1 MKYNLSPATSGVAKR
16 EHRRLLTLLI
26 FLISTVSM
34 FAQITADDVQTFTL
48 KNGMKILVLENSAIP
63 NANMYL
69 FYRVGSRNE
78 HVGITGI
85 SHFFEHMMFNGAEK
99 YGPKQFDRTMEAN
112 GGANNAYTSEN
123 ITAYTNWFPSSALE
137 VIFDLEA
144 DRIAHLNFDS
154 SMIESERGVIL
165 SERST
170 GLENNPMEE
179 LWQEVQATAYIAHP
193 YMWPVIG
200 WESDIKNW
208 TKQDLENYFH
218 TYYAPNNCLVVISGD
233 VKFDEVKKLAEKYW
247 EAIPAAPSPRTVHT
261 IEPEQTGERMVF
273 VQREVPS
280 PNLMITYHVPQ
291 SGSEDY
297 YALDLLGSILSQGRS
312 SRLYSSLVEE
322 NQLALEVD
330 TYYGDAFDPT
340 LFYFYGVCNDG
351 VKASELEGAIVEQI
365 QKIID
370 EGVNENELQKVKNQK
385 LMGFYKTLETING
398 MSNTIGTYELFFG
411 DYTKLFSAPDDYKK
425 VTTDDI
431 KRVAREY
438 FTKDNRTV
446 GILNTEEEK

>member
-1 MKYNLSPATSGVAKR
+1 MK
-16 EHRRLLTLLI
+16 TLLV
-26 FLISTVSM
+26 FLISAVSI
-34 FAQITADDVQTFTL
+34 FAQIKADDVQSFTL
-48 KNGMKILVLENSAIP
+48 KNGMKILVLENSSIP

-85 SHFFEHMMFNGAEK
+85 SHFFEHMMFNGARK
-99 YGPKQFDRTMEAN
+99 YGPKQFDRIMEAN

-123 ITAYTNWFPSSALE
+123 ITAYTNWFPSSTLE

-144 DRIAHLNFDS
+144 DRIAYLNFDS

-179 LWQEVQATAYIAHP
+179 LWQEVQATAFIAHP

-218 TYYAPNNCLVVISGD
+218 TNYAPNNCLVVITGD
-233 VKFDEVKKLAEKYW
+233 VKTDEVKRLAEKYW
-247 EAIPAAPSPRTVHT
+247 ELIPAAPAPRKVHT
-261 IEPEQTGERMVF
+261 IEPEQTGERKVF

-280 PNLMITYHVPQ
+280 PNLLITYHVPQ
-291 SGSEDY
+291 SGSEEY
-297 YALDLLGSILSQGRS
+297 YAIDLLSSILSQGRS
-312 SRLYSSLVEE
+312 SKLYSSLVEE
-322 NQLALEVD
+322 KQLALEVG

-351 VKASELEGAIVEQI
+351 VKASDLENAILEQI
-365 QKIID
+365 KKIVD
-370 EGVNENELQKVKNQK
+370 EGVSENELQKVKNQK
-385 LMGFYKTLETING
+385 LMDFYKTMETING

-411 DYTKLFSAPDDYKK
+411 DYKKLFSAPDDYKK
-425 VTTDDI
+425 VTVEDI
-431 KRVAREY
+431 QNVAAKY
-438 FTKDNRTV
+438 FTKQNRTV
-446 GILNTEEEK
+446 GILNTEEEQ

>member
-1 MKYNLSPATSGVAKR
+1 MKKLIILFLFTISIFPQTSV
-16 EHRRLLTLLI
+16 
-26 FLISTVSM
+26 
-34 FAQITADDVQTFTL
+34 DDIKTFTL

-69 FYRVGSRNE
+69 FYKVGSRNE

-137 VIFDLEA
+137 VILDLEA
-144 DRIAHLNFDS
+144 DRIAHLSFDS
-154 SMIESERGVIL
+154 AMIESERGVIL

-179 LWQEVQATAYIAHP
+179 LWQEIQATAFMAHP

-233 VKFDEVKKLAEKYW
+233 VKLDEVKMLAEKYW
-247 EAIPAAPSPRTVHT
+247 EPIPAAPAPRKVHT
-261 IEPEQTGERMVF
+261 IEPEQTGERRVF

-322 NQLALEVD
+322 NQLALEVG

-351 VKASELEGAIVEQI
+351 VKASELEKAILAEVE
-365 QKIID
+365 KISV
-370 EGVNENELQKVKNQK
+370 EGLSENELQKVKNQK

-411 DYTKLFSAPDDYKK
+411 DYKKLFSAPDDYKK

-431 KRVAREY
+431 KRVAGEY

-446 GILNTEEEK
+446 GILNTEEEL

>member
-1 MKYNLSPATSGVAKR
+1 MKKLIILFLFTISIFPQTSV
-16 EHRRLLTLLI
+16 
-26 FLISTVSM
+26 
-34 FAQITADDVQTFTL
+34 DDIKSFTL

-247 EAIPAAPSPRTVHT
+247 EPIPAAPSPRKVHT
-261 IEPEQTGERMVF
+261 IEPEQTGERTVF

-411 DYTKLFSAPDDYKK
+411 DYTKLFSAPDD
-425 VTTDDI
+425 DI

>member
-1 MKYNLSPATSGVAKR
+1 MKKLIILFLFTISIFPQTSV
-16 EHRRLLTLLI
+16 
-26 FLISTVSM
+26 
-34 FAQITADDVQTFTL
+34 DDIKSFTL

-247 EAIPAAPSPRTVHT
+247 EPIPAAPSPRKVHT
-261 IEPEQTGERMVF
+261 IEPEQTGERTVF

-280 PNLMITYHVPQ
+280 
-291 SGSEDY
+291 
-297 YALDLLGSILSQGRS
+297 RS
-312 SRLYSSLVEE
+312 PIR
-322 NQLALEVD
+322 
-330 TYYGDAFDPT
+330 
-340 LFYFYGVCNDG
+340 
-351 VKASELEGAIVEQI
+351 K
-365 QKIID
+365 
-370 EGVNENELQKVKNQK
+370 
-385 LMGFYKTLETING
+385 
-398 MSNTIGTYELFFG
+398 
-411 DYTKLFSAPDDYKK
+411 
-425 VTTDDI
+425 
-431 KRVAREY
+431 
-438 FTKDNRTV
+438 
-446 GILNTEEEK
+446 

>member
-1 MKYNLSPATSGVAKR
+1 MKQI
-16 EHRRLLTLLI
+16 LI
-26 FLISTVSM
+26 LFISAASL
-34 FAQITADDVQTFTL
+34 FAQIAVDDVQTFTL

-69 FYRVGSRNE
+69 FYKVGSRNE
-78 HVGITGI
+78 YIGITGI
-85 SHFFEHMMFNGAEK
+85 SHFFEHMMFNGAKK

-123 ITAYTNWFPSSALE
+123 ITAYTNFFPSSALE

-144 DRIAHLNFDS
+144 DRIAHLNFDTV
-154 SMIESERGVIL
+154 MIESERGVIL

-179 LWQEVQATAYIAHP
+179 LWQEVQATAFIAHS

-233 VKFDEVKKLAEKYW
+233 VKLNEVKTLAEKYW
-247 EAIPAAPSPRTVHT
+247 EPIPAASTPRKVHT
-261 IEPEQTGERMVF
+261 IEPEQTGERKVF

-280 PNLMITYHVPQ
+280 PNLLITYHVPQ
-291 SGSEDY
+291 SGSEEY
-297 YALDLLGSILSQGRS
+297 YALDLLSSILSQGRS

-322 NQLALEVD
+322 SQLALEVG

-340 LFYFYGVCNDG
+340 LFYFNGVCNDG
-351 VKASELEGAIVEQI
+351 VKASELEKSILAEVD
-365 QKIID
+365 KIIN
-370 EGVNENELQKVKNQK
+370 EGISENELQKVKNQK
-385 LMGFYKTLETING
+385 LMDFYKTLETING
-398 MSNTIGTYELFFG
+398 MSNTVGTYELFFG
-411 DYTKLFSAPDDYKK
+411 DYKKLFSAPDYYKK
-425 VTTDDI
+425 VTIEDI
-431 KRVAREY
+431 QIVAAKY
-438 FTKDNRTV
+438 FTKQNRTV
-446 GILNTEEEK
+446 GILNTEEEQ

>member
-1 MKYNLSPATSGVAKR
+1 MKIF
-16 EHRRLLTLLI
+16 LI
-26 FLISTVSM
+26 FLISTVSI
-34 FAQITADDVQTFTL
+34 FTQVKADDVQTFTL
-48 KNGMKILVLENSAIP
+48 KNGMKILLLENSSIP

-69 FYRVGSRNE
+69 FFKVGSRNE

-85 SHFFEHMMFNGAEK
+85 SHFFEHMMFNGAKK
-99 YGPKQFDRTMEAN
+99 YGPKEFDRTMEAN

-123 ITAYTNWFPSSALE
+123 ITAYTDWFPSSALE

-179 LWQEVQATAYIAHP
+179 LWQEVQATAFIAHP

-233 VKFDEVKKLAEKYW
+233 VKTDEVKRLAEKYW
-247 EAIPAAPSPRTVHT
+247 EPIPASSAPRKVHT
-261 IEPEQTGERMVF
+261 IEPEQTGERKVF

-280 PNLMITYHVPQ
+280 PNILITYHVPQ
-291 SGSEDY
+291 SGSEEY
-297 YALDLLGSILSQGRS
+297 YALDLLSSILSQGRS
-312 SRLYSSLVEE
+312 SRLYSSLVEK
-322 NQLALEVD
+322 NQLALEAD

-340 LFYFYGVCNDG
+340 LFYILGVCNDG
-351 VKASELEGAIVEQI
+351 VKSSVLEAAILNEV

-370 EGVNENELQKVKNQK
+370 EGVNDNELQKVKNQK
-385 LMGFYKTLETING
+385 LMDFYKTMETING

-411 DYTKLFSAPDDYKK
+411 DYKKLFSAPDDYKK
-425 VTTDDI
+425 VTTSDI
-431 KRVAREY
+431 QKVAAKY
-438 FTKDNRTV
+438 FTKQNRTV
-446 GILNTEEEK
+446 GILNTEEEQ

>member
-1 MKYNLSPATSGVAKR
+1 MKLILILILSAAS
-16 EHRRLLTLLI
+16 L
-26 FLISTVSM
+26 
-34 FAQITADDVQTFTL
+34 FAQISADDVQTFTL

-69 FYRVGSRNE
+69 FYKVGSRNE
-78 HVGITGI
+78 YIGITGI
-85 SHFFEHMMFNGAEK
+85 SHFFEHMMFNGAKK

-123 ITAYTNWFPSSALE
+123 ITAYTNWFPSSATE
-137 VIFDLEA
+137 IIFDLEA

-170 GLENNPMEE
+170 GLENNPLEE
-179 LWQEVQATAYIAHP
+179 LWQEVQATAFVAHS

-233 VKFDEVKKLAEKYW
+233 VKLDEVKSLAEKYW
-247 EAIPAAPSPRTVHT
+247 EQIPSQPAPRKVHT
-261 IEPEQTGERMVF
+261 VEPPQTGERRVF
-273 VQREVPS
+273 VKREVPS
-280 PNLMITYHVPQ
+280 PYLMITYHVPQ
-291 SGSEDY
+291 TGSNDH
-297 YALDLLGSILSQGRS
+297 YALDLLNSILSQGRS
-312 SRLYSSLVEE
+312 SRLYSSLVEN
-322 NQLALEVD
+322 NQLALEVG
-330 TYYGDAFDPT
+330 TYYPEAFDPT

-351 VKASELEGAIVEQI
+351 VKASELEKAILDEVE
-365 QKIID
+365 KIIN
-370 EGVNENELQKVKNQK
+370 EGISENELEKVKNQK
-385 LMGFYKTLETING
+385 LMDFYKTMETING
-398 MSNTIGTYELFFG
+398 MSNTIGTYDLFFG
-411 DYTKLFSAPDDYKK
+411 DYKKLFTAPDDYKN
-425 VTTDDI
+425 VTVDDV
-431 KRVAREY
+431 RRAAAEY
-438 FTKDNRTV
+438 FTKQNRTV

>member
-1 MKYNLSPATSGVAKR
+1 
-16 EHRRLLTLLI
+16 
-26 FLISTVSM
+26 
-34 FAQITADDVQTFTL
+34 
-48 KNGMKILVLENSAIP
+48 
-63 NANMYL
+63 
-69 FYRVGSRNE
+69 
-78 HVGITGI
+78 
-85 SHFFEHMMFNGAEK
+85 
-99 YGPKQFDRTMEAN
+99 
-112 GGANNAYTSEN
+112 
-123 ITAYTNWFPSSALE
+123 
-137 VIFDLEA
+137 
-144 DRIAHLNFDS
+144 
-154 SMIESERGVIL
+154 MIESERGVIL

-233 VKFDEVKKLAEKYW
+233 VKLDEVKMLAEKYW
-247 EAIPAAPSPRTVHT
+247 EPIPAAPAPRKVHT
-261 IEPEQTGERMVF
+261 IEPEQTGERRVF

-322 NQLALEVD
+322 NQLALEVG

-351 VKASELEGAIVEQI
+351 VKASELEKAILAEVE
-365 QKIID
+365 KISV
-370 EGVNENELQKVKNQK
+370 EGLSENELQKVKNQK

-411 DYTKLFSAPDDYKK
+411 DYKKLFSAPDDYKK
-425 VTTDDI
+425 VTADDI
-431 KRVAREY
+431 KRVAGEY

-446 GILNTEEEK
+446 GILNMEEEQ